1 MDNQRT
7 IRVLIVA
14 LLWTL
19 TWMAQPTPTSN
30 AAQAA
35 TGTLPPAPPSPV
47 AFFRVLLELDEEERA
62 RALAS
67 RSEAQRESI
76 ESKLVEY
83 AALAPRDRERRL
95 QATELRWYLR
105 PLLEVPT
112 SSRAAHL
119 VQVPEALRSLVKD
132 RLALWDGLTPEARRE
147 FLGSGWALQYFL
159 QLETATQHEQAA
171 LMRGLSPERRQQL
184 EREFAHWQALPA
196 AQRYRIAGR
205 FQQFFEL
212 PPAEQEKTLD
222 VLPEEERRQIATTL
236 HAFARLAPAHRRAC
250 IEAFQKFAEL
260 TPAERAQ
267 FLRNADRWK
276 EMSPADRAA
285 WRRLVPQLP
294 PSPPGLFTPP
304 LPPMPEV
311 DSSGIGPVGT
321 R

>member
-1 MDNQRT
+1 MHNPRNY
-7 IRVLIVA
+7 RLLIVA
-14 LLWTL
+14 LLWTVMG
-19 TWMAQPTPTSN
+19 MAQPTPSSN
-30 AAQAA
+30 TAQPT
-35 TGTLPPAPPSPV
+35 TGSLPPTPPSPV

-83 AALAPRDRERRL
+83 AALAPSERERRL

-105 PLLEVPT
+105 PLLEVPIT
-112 SSRAAHL
+112 SRAAYV
-119 VQVPEALRSLVKD
+119 VQVPKPLRSLVEE

-147 FLGSGWALQYFL
+147 FLESGWALQYFL

-184 EREFAHWQALPA
+184 EGEFARWQALPA

-222 VLPEEERRQIATTL
+222 VLPEEERRQIAATL
-236 HAFARLAPAHRRAC
+236 HVFARLAPAHRQAC
-250 IEAFQKFAEL
+250 VDAFQKFAEL

-304 LPPMPEV
+304 PPPMPEV
-311 DSSGIGPVGT
+311 DSARTATPGT